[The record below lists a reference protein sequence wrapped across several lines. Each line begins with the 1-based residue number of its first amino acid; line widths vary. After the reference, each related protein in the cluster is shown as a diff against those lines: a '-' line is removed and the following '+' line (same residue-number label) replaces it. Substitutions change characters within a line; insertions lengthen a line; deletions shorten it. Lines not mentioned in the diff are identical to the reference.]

1 MAIFDPLIHSMI
13 SKKCNEIFEQVVN
26 DYHQHNEIDHAY
38 TNPFETGTLEHLF
51 YQKCWIDTQ
60 QWHMEDEIRNPAIE
74 PAKAIY
80 WKRRIDK
87 SNQDRTDIVEVIDD
101 YFLNKYKEIQA
112 KSTARF
118 NTESPAGAID
128 RLAILI
134 LKIYH
139 MREQTERKGIDE
151 ALLAKNQNKLGVL
164 LQQRSDLSLAID
176 ELIEDIEKGDKYMK
190 VYRQMKMYNDPELN
204 PVLYSK
210 K

>member
-1 MAIFDPLIHSMI
+1 MI
-13 SKKCNEIFEQVVN
+13 SAKCNEIFERVAN

-38 TNPFETGTLEHLF
+38 TNPFESGTLDFLL
-51 YQKCWIDTQ
+51 YKKSWIDTQ
-60 QWHMEDEIRNPAIE
+60 QWHMEDEIRNPSIE
-74 PAKAIY
+74 PAKAVY

-87 SNQDRTDIVEVIDD
+87 SNQDRTDIVEVIDG
-101 YFLNKYKEIQA
+101 YFLDKYKDIQPKA
-112 KSTARF
+112 SARF

-128 RLAILI
+128 RLAVLI

-139 MREQTERKGIDE
+139 MREQTECMDVSDE
-151 ALLAKNQNKLGVL
+151 LLTKNQDKLAIL

-176 ELIEDIEKGDKYMK
+176 ELIEDIENGDKYMK

-204 PVLYSK
+204 PVLYNK

>member
-1 MAIFDPLIHSMI
+1 MI
-13 SKKCNEIFEQVVN
+13 SAKCNQIFEQVVN
-26 DYHQHNEIDHAY
+26 DYHERNEIDYAY
-38 TNPFETGTLEHLF
+38 TNPFEAGTLDFLL
-51 YQKCWIDTQ
+51 YKKSWIDTQ
-60 QWHMEDEIRNPAIE
+60 QWHMEDEIRNPSIDPPQAV
-74 PAKAIY
+74 Y

-101 YFLNKYKEIQA
+101 YFLDKYKDVQTRP
-112 KSTARF
+112 SARF

-128 RLAILI
+128 RLAVLI

-139 MREQTERKGIDE
+139 MREQTERKDISDE
-151 ALLAKNQNKLGVL
+151 LLIKNQNKLAIL
-164 LQQRSDLSLAID
+164 LQQQSDLSLAID
-176 ELIEDIEKGDKYMK
+176 ELIEDIEKGDKYMR

>member
-1 MAIFDPLIHSMI
+1 MVSG
-13 SKKCNEIFEQVVN
+13 KCNQIFEQVVK
-26 DYHQHNEIDHAY
+26 DYHQYNDINHSYN
-38 TNPFETGTLEHLF
+38 NPFSGDTLDGLL
-51 YQKCWIDTQ
+51 YAKCWIDTA

-74 PAKAIY
+74 PNEAVQ

-101 YFLNKYKEIQA
+101 YFLEKYKAIQP
-112 KSTARF
+112 KTTARF

-128 RLAILI
+128 RLSILI

-139 MREQTERKGIDE
+139 MREETLRVNIDD
-151 ALLAKNQNKLGVL
+151 ALLDKNRQKLNVL
-164 LQQRSDLSLAID
+164 LQQQADLSLAID
-176 ELIEDIEKGDKYMK
+176 ELLEDIEKGDKYMK

-204 PVLYSK
+204 PVLYNK